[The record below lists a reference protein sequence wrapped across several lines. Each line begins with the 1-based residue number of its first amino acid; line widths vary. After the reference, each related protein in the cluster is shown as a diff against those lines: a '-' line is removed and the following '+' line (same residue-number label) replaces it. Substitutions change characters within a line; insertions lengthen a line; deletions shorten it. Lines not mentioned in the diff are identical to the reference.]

1 MEPILAL
8 YAGESS
14 EIREHTNLGV
24 KQLSITYG
32 GAQYAVIET
41 TQALS
46 IEFWTLKYID
56 GKQWSSQSQKGASN
70 PMRTKEERI

>member
-1 MEPILAL
+1 MDLVAGRLHCNTRKCLFFIHCENLEPILAL

-46 IEFWTLKYID
+46 IEF
-56 GKQWSSQSQKGASN
+56 
-70 PMRTKEERI
+70 